1 MFALDRLVLLAT
13 PAVASTSSSA
23 SPSRMPTPDS
33 STMANY
39 VELAAQVVPQNKTGL
54 ASRLRSGCRYLPMP
68 LYMGWDTDSLTE
80 APADS
85 TKIPHF
91 KLTDMQSGATRE
103 IEASWMHA
111 LYTYTSSHHDGVTLL
126 HLKEAGY
133 SSHLSWQHTVI
144 VVTLAVQLGLAVYG
158 FAAGQ
163 GREGL
168 IILLGLI
175 VRGLEGV
182 VAWAYP
188 TTLPPRIVR
197 TPRFYALH
205 TGMTTSRI
213 LVVAHEPATKKNCGV
228 EYINLEDSAVPLSR
242 NNASILES
250 SCKGALKIFG
260 WAQKVVVILSPSD
273 GFLFSVALLLGSIV
287 VEVLSRFTDTLP
299 AYSASTPLETGG
311 SLLDKMTAAC
321 QATNCVSVGLVE
333 AMLPDPAGEH
343 RDYKWISR
351 VVTDGASN
359 AGLHPTHPEA
369 RSIRTT
375 ASKRRTV
382 RRNMGV

>member
-1 MFALDRLVLLAT
+1 
-13 PAVASTSSSA
+13 
-23 SPSRMPTPDS
+23 
-33 STMANY
+33 MANY

-54 ASRLRSGCRYLPMP
+54 ASHLRSACRHLPMP
-68 LYMGWDTDSLTE
+68 LHMGWDTDSLTD
-80 APADS
+80 APDS
-85 TKIPHF
+85 TNILHL
-91 KLTDMQSGATRE
+91 KLTDMLSGATRE
-103 IEASWMHA
+103 IQASWMHA
-111 LYTYTSSHHDGVTLL
+111 LYTHTSSCHDGVTLL

-133 SSHLSWQHTVI
+133 SSYLSWQHTAI
-144 VVTLAVQLGLAVYG
+144 VMTLAVQLGLAMYG
-158 FAAGQ
+158 FAGGQ
-163 GREGL
+163 EREGML
-168 IILLGLI
+168 ILFGLF
-175 VRGLEGV
+175 VRGLEGM

-188 TTLPPRIVR
+188 ATLPPRIVK

-205 TGMTTSRI
+205 TGMTTSHI
-213 LVVAHEPATKKNCGV
+213 LIVAHEPATKNRGV
-228 EYINLEDSAVPLSR
+228 EYINLEDAAVPLPR
-242 NNASILES
+242 NNASLLEL

-260 WAQKVVVILSPSD
+260 WAQKFAAILSPSS
-273 GFLFSVALLLGSIV
+273 GFLLSVALLLGSIV
-287 VEVLSRFTDTLP
+287 VEVLSRFTDALP

-333 AMLPDPAGEH
+333 AILPDPAGEH

-369 RSIRTT
+369 QSIRTT

-382 RRNMGV
+382 RRSMGV